1 VSEYLLLTD
10 STEPVL
16 DDAVARLDGW
26 GLERVAAAQLANAVA
41 SRAEARAVVVTSN
54 DPTVLR
60 VVVERSHG
68 CGVPVVVACAD
79 DTARRRALELKAEEW
94 YRCPADAE
102 EIAQRVRSAV
112 MRVVPRAQASADHV
126 ERVEYEQMLHDSLTG
141 LPTLPVM
148 IERSRA
154 LFKERGELV
163 VLYLNFVRY
172 SKIEE
177 IYGWEILDA
186 VLETTAAAVREFLDD
201 TSMSTS
207 RLMVSFTNDDDFIF
221 FHVPA
226 AGVAPASE
234 NDITDMVARLQRHVG
249 GRIEAQH
256 GEDIAALFDIYVGRS
271 HVYYNPKIRLE
282 RLIYRG
288 IREAANASRSIE
300 ERERGR
306 RVADLRASLRDRG
319 VYVDYHPIVVTET
332 REIFGYEALARGV
345 LRSLRS
351 PEVMFDV
358 AAEADLIWELS
369 RLCRSRAIE
378 GIETRL
384 QPNELLFLN
393 VDPHDFSDPAF
404 NENEVK
410 HPERVVIEITERTA
424 IKDYPKFR
432 ERLKIFRERGFRFA
446 VDDAGSGYAGL
457 GSIANL
463 EPDFIKLDISLI
475 NGIETNFIKQN
486 LVETMV
492 KFSNDHGAMVIAEGV
507 ERSEEFEMVKSLGV
521 HLVQGF
527 FLHRPSQ
534 TTLSPRKAGSSL

>member
-1 VSEYLLLTD
+1 MSDFILLTD
-10 STEPVL
+10 SDDPAIT
-16 DDAVARLDGW
+16 DAVGQ
-26 GLERVAAAQLANAVA
+26 LESWSVQRVEA
-41 SRAEARAVVVTSN
+41 SHLSEAIGGEGVRAVLVVTT
-54 DPTVLR
+54 DPTLLR
-60 VVVERSHG
+60 LATERGHAT
-68 CGVPVVVACAD
+68 GVPVIIGCVD
-79 DTARRRALELKAEEW
+79 ETARRRAVELRADEW
-94 YRCPADAE
+94 YRIPAAPE
-102 EIAQRVRSAV
+102 EIAARIHSAV
-112 MRVVPRAQASADHV
+112 HRGSAAGVAMADRI
-126 ERVEYEQMLHDSLTG
+126 ERVEYEEMLHDAMTG

-177 IYGWEILDA
+177 IYGWEKLDA
-186 VLETTAAAVREFLDD
+186 VLETTSAAVREFLDD
-201 TSMSTS
+201 TSSPGNS

-226 AGVAPASE
+226 AGVAAATDSE
-234 NDITDMVARLQRHVG
+234 ITDMVARLQRHVA

-256 GEDIAALFDIYVGRS
+256 GDDIAALFDIYVGRS

-288 IREAANASRSIE
+288 IREAAKAARSIE
-300 ERERGR
+300 ERDRAR
-306 RVADLRASLRDRG
+306 RVADLRASLRERG
-319 VYVDYHPIVVTET
+319 VYIDYHPIVVTET
-332 REIFGYEALARGV
+332 QEIYGYEALARGV
-345 LRSLRS
+345 MRSLRS

-358 AAEADLIWELS
+358 AAEADLVWELS

-378 GIETRL
+378 GMDTHL
-384 QPNELLFLN
+384 QPGELLFLN
-393 VDPHDFSDPAF
+393 VDPHDFNDPAF

-410 HPERVVIEITERTA
+410 SPERVVIEITERTA

-432 ERLKIFRERGFRFA
+432 ERLRAFRERGFRFA

-463 EPDFIKLDISLI
+463 EPNYIKLDISLI
-475 NGIETNFIKQN
+475 NGIDTNFIKQN

-492 KFSNDHGAMVIAEGV
+492 KFSNDHGAKVIAEGV
-507 ERSEEFEMVKSLGV
+507 ERAEEFKAVKELGV

-527 FLHRPSQ
+527 FLHRPSHSPVA
-534 TTLSPRKAGSSL
+534 TLATVRR